1 MQFVKSTLQ
10 QRTLAK
16 LLLLRLQIVEGA
28 CIRDMQAIG
37 GTVPLA
43 QVGSELTT
51 MSIMVAIQLP

>member
-1 MQFVKSTLQ
+1 M
-10 QRTLAK
+10 LAK

-37 GTVPLA
+37 GTVSLA

-51 MSIMVAIQLP
+51 MSIMVAIQLT